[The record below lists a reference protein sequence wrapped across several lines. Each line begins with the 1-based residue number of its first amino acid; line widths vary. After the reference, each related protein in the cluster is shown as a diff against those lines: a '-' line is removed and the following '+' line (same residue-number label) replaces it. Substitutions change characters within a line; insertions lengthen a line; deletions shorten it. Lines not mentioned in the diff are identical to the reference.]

1 MTQKWGKE
9 WSFYQRCGF
18 ELQHDTTKLWYVPE
32 IYRNMVVDCCRCTE
46 SGQRCWF
53 RRKKRGEFL
62 QQLLR
67 GKAEAE
73 ESHALDI
80 AHQLGFPQM
89 GDPQKRLVSNGNRKS
104 YLNGRFRGTPI
115 SGNSTCHVASSS
127 EIPLGGKIL
136 KDLLLVSNI
145 VNGHPQTSLLI
156 EKGLPALFCCQQI
169 LKTHL
174 SWNVKKCLHV
184 DRRVLR
190 RSLLE
195 PLWIVSEYLTSQ
207 HLQRVTSTWRLDPKC
222 IAHQTN
228 INQL

>member
-18 ELQHDTTKLWYVPE
+18 KLQHDTTKLWYVPE

-80 AHQLGFPQM
+80 AHQLG
-89 GDPQKRLVSNGNRKS
+89 VSTNGRSSKKVGFKWKS
-104 YLNGRFRGTPI
+104 KVPSINGRFRGTPI
-115 SGNSTCHVASSS
+115 SGNSTCHVVSSS

-145 VNGHPQTSLLI
+145 VNGHPQASLLI

-174 SWNVKKCLHV
+174 S
-184 DRRVLR
+184 
-190 RSLLE
+190 
-195 PLWIVSEYLTSQ
+195 
-207 HLQRVTSTWRLDPKC
+207 
-222 IAHQTN
+222 
-228 INQL
+228 